1 MSDRPPADLSERR
14 LADFLG
20 WAAGITIVVS
30 FGFMI
35 VNYLQ
40 SA

>member
-1 MSDRPPADLSERR
+1 LSERR

-20 WAAGITIVVS
+20 WAAGITIAVC
-30 FGFMI
+30 FGFMV

-40 SA
+40 NT